1 MARNTK
7 PEYIKKLLKLE
18 APKGY
23 KFDVANY
30 LYNPAYGYD
39 YPAFIKIID
48 EDETTETIRRV
59 YYFKYYGGTG
69 EYKEEIYK
77 RDKSKEGWQVITN
90 RQEKTLEESN
100 RFNLN
105 KLLSLI

>member
-1 MARNTK
+1 MTRNTK

-23 KFDVANY
+23 KFDIANY

-39 YPAFIKIID
+39 YPAFIKVID

-59 YYFKYYGGTG
+59 YYFKYCGGTG
-69 EYKEEIYK
+69 EYREEIYK
-77 RDKSKEGWQVITN
+77 RDKTKDGWQVIKNTA
-90 RQEKTLEESN
+90 EKVLEESN
-100 RFNLN
+100 RFNIN